1 MTTQGDAE
9 PLKVH
14 APFFC
19 TRSIGQNT
27 PYPCANNTLTVSIM
41 ANTFLSANGTVITL
55 TGKPYRH
62 TLVGT
67 YSTVILIKKISYPV
81 PCMHS
86 VCLPLELPK
95 MTHSV
100 RAHDRS

>member
-19 TRSIGQNT
+19 TRSIGQIT

-55 TGKPYRH
+55 TGKPYKH
-62 TLVGT
+62 TLVGA
-67 YSTVILIKKISYPV
+67 YPMILIKKISYPV
-81 PCMHS
+81 PCTYS
-86 VCLPLELPK
+86 VVLVIR
-95 MTHSV
+95 TSQT
-100 RAHDRS
+100 